1 MIFDNNRWVYEGLSR
16 FNFFPN
22 QKAPIG
28 ELPPCIT
35 SRQLTPEVAE
45 LVLAAEGP
53 KARDTTVGYD
63 EVSYLMT
70 RHDNIPRRLSLI
82 HPVPYLRMASHI
94 WTHWNEISSAV
105 GSENSAIK
113 PERHDDPRILIMNY
127 EDVLSKSRHILSA
140 SFGKRFKVETDIAS
154 CFNSIYS
161 HSIPWAVVGVAA
173 EKARMRGEGQTHWS
187 DRLDAMQRTAKRKE
201 TVGVAI
207 GPGTSSVIVEIIL
220 GQVDERL
227 REKGYEFRRFIDDYI
242 CFAET
247 HDKAQAFLSDVG
259 RFLSDYRLHL
269 NLQKT
274 SIVELPE
281 PLSASWVTELSNAL
295 ESLTFVVDEKEGAK
309 IYSNGATQYLDLA
322 IKLNR
327 ETRDGSILKYA
338 FGSLIAW
345 IHESALYDVSEY
357 LVNLAWHYPA
367 LLPYLD
373 SLHEKFPTS
382 LDSYE
387 PQLNAIIIENAKHRR
402 SDGMAW
408 PLHLMRKAG
417 LKLTNEAI
425 ESIMASRDC
434 VAYTLL
440 FEMHQADDRIIDF
453 AKDLLGQDA
462 LERDQYWLLLYQL
475 AYHKAISS
483 HESEKGFAVML
494 EHMVNFVPSNDKTT
508 IAEEYCN
515 YLNNPFWEEG
525 EKPLSL
531 GDWVLKQGNPER
543 DLQDDPFGQ

>member
-1 MIFDNNRWVYEGLSR
+1 MIFDDNRWVYEGLSR

-45 LVLAAEGP
+45 LVLAEEGP
-53 KARDTTVGYD
+53 KARDATVGYD

-82 HPVPYLRMASHI
+82 HPVPYLRMAGHI

-113 PERHDDPRILIMNY
+113 PERHDDARILIMNY

-161 HSIPWAVVGVAA
+161 HSIPWAVVGFEA
-173 EKARMRGEGQTHWS
+173 EKARLRGEGVSHWS
-187 DRLDAMQRTAKRKE
+187 DRLDLMQRTAKRKE
-201 TVGVAI
+201 TVGVSI
-207 GPGTSSVIVEIIL
+207 GPGTSSIIVEIIL
-220 GQVDERL
+220 GKVDARL

-247 HDKAQAFLSDVG
+247 HDKAQSFLSDVG

-274 SIVELPE
+274 SIVELPQ

-295 ESLTFVVDEKEGAK
+295 ESLMLVASEQEDAK
-309 IYSNGATQYLDLA
+309 IFANGATQYLDLA

-345 IHESALYDVSEY
+345 IHENALYDVSEY
-357 LVNLAWHYPA
+357 LINLAWHYPA

-373 SLHEKFPTS
+373 SLHDKFPES
-382 LDSYE
+382 LNSYE

-408 PLHLMRKAG
+408 PLHLMRKTG
-417 LKLTNEAI
+417 LKLTSETI
-425 ESIMASRDC
+425 ESILASRDC

-440 FEMHQADDRIIDF
+440 FEMHQADDQIIAF
-453 AKDLLGQDA
+453 AKDLLDQDY
-462 LERDQYWLLLYQL
+462 LERDEYWLLLYQL
-475 AYHKAISS
+475 AYHDVIPL
-483 HESEKGFAVML
+483 HENEKGFAVML
-494 EHMVNFVPSNDKTT
+494 EHKVNFVPADDTKTT
-508 IAEEYCN
+508 TEAYCD

-525 EKPLSL
+525 EGPLSMSDWILEQAKL
-531 GDWVLKQGNPER
+531 GREVK
-543 DLQDDPFGQ
+543 DDPLGS

>member
-1 MIFDNNRWVYEGLSR
+1 MIFDDNRWVYEGLSR

-82 HPVPYLRMASHI
+82 HPVPYLRMVSHI
-94 WTHWNEISSAV
+94 WTHWNEISPAV
-105 GSENSAIK
+105 GSESSAIK

-140 SFGKRFKVETDIAS
+140 SFGKRFKVETDISS

-173 EKARMRGEGQTHWS
+173 EKARIRGEGQIHWS

-201 TVGVAI
+201 TVGVSI

-220 GQVDERL
+220 GNVDARL

-247 HDKAQAFLSDVG
+247 YDKAQGFLLELG
-259 RFLSDYRLHL
+259 RFLSDFRLHL

-295 ESLTFVVDEKEGAK
+295 ESLMLVANEKEGAK
-309 IYSNGATQYLDLA
+309 IFANGATQYLDLA

-357 LVNLAWHYPA
+357 LINLAWHYPA

-373 SLHEKFPTS
+373 SLQEKFPEG
-382 LDSYE
+382 LNSYE

-408 PLHLMRKAG
+408 PLHLMRKTG
-417 LKLTNEAI
+417 LKLTGEAI
-425 ESIMASRDC
+425 ESILASRDC

-440 FEMHQADDRIIDF
+440 FEIHQADEQIIAF
-453 AKDLLGQDA
+453 AKNLLDQES

-475 AYHKAISS
+475 AYHKAIPL
-483 HESEKGFAVML
+483 HEHEKGFAVML
-494 EHMVNFVPSNDKTT
+494 EHTVNFVPSDDKTT
-508 IAEEYCN
+508 IAEQYCD
-515 YLNNPFWEEG
+515 YINNPFWEEG
-525 EKPLSL
+525 EGPLSMS
-531 GDWVLKQGNPER
+531 DWTLEQAKPETGVE
-543 DLQDDPFGQ
+543 DDPLST